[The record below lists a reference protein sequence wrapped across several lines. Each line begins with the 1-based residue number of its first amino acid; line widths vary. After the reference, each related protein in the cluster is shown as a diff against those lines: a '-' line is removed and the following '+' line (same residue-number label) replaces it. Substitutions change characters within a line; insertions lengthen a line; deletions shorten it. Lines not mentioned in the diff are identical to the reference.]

1 MSVGDRTWA
10 KYARAPLDPS
20 FLKLD
25 DAALEFFHATISTDD
40 EELRKRIFEVQ
51 KQYVIL
57 STAPHNTRS

>member
-25 DAALEFFHATISTDD
+25 DAALEFFHATISKDD
-40 EELRKRIFEVQ
+40 EELKQRIFDVQ
-51 KQYVIL
+51 KE
-57 STAPHNTRS
+57 